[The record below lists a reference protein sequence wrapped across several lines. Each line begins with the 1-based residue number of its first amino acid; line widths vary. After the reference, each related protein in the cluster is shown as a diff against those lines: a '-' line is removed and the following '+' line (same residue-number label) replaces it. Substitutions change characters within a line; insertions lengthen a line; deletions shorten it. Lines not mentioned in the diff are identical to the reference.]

1 MINLYAQYEQT
12 IRTKIP
18 KIRYAPRQV
27 KLEIKKTAIGGIMTP
42 EKERPMVAYP
52 KAAPILSLNQFEIN
66 FDVLKL
72 PKITIPNET
81 KAP

>member
-1 MINLYAQYEQT
+1 
-12 IRTKIP
+12 
-18 KIRYAPRQV
+18 
-27 KLEIKKTAIGGIMTP
+27 MTP
-42 EKERPMVAYP
+42 EKERPMAAYP